1 MKIPARKKWG
11 QNFLIDPNI
20 INKIIAV
27 LNLNA
32 NNHILEIGPG
42 KGALTKQLSK
52 TGHQITAIEIDPML
66 CTYLKDLKLKNVN
79 IINKN
84 ILDFDCSIIEDDY
97 VIIGNLPYNIS
108 TPILFKFMAEKRWN
122 QLVVM
127 LQKEVAERIVSNHG
141 NKKYGR
147 ISIMMQSF
155 FDVNLEFNIPKT
167 VFNPQPKITSSLLLI
182 KPKKNINIEYKKL
195 KLVVEN
201 AFKHRRKKL
210 SHNLKNIIEENY
222 YNEIKDKRAEQLSVA
237 DYQKLSHYIIDY
249 V

>member
-20 INKIIAV
+20 IHKIIAI

-84 ILDFDCSIIEDDY
+84 ILDFDCGTIEDDY

-127 LQKEVAERIVSNHG
+127 LQKEVAERIVSKEN

-147 ISIMMQSF
+147 TSIMMQSF
-155 FDVNLEFNIPKT
+155 FNIELNFHIPNT
-167 VFNPQPKITSSLLLI
+167 VFRPMPEIKSSLLSI
-182 KPKKNINIEYKKL
+182 TPKNNHQLDYNNLKN
-195 KLVVEN
+195 VVQN

-210 SHNLKNIIEENY
+210 THNLKNIIEPNKLKEVENQ
-222 YNEIKDKRAEQLSVA
+222 RAEQLTINQ
-237 DYQKLSHYIIDY
+237 YQELSHFIIKK
-249 V
+249 

>member
-20 INKIIAV
+20 INKIISV

-52 TGHQITAIEIDPML
+52 IGHQITAIEIDPML

-79 IINKN
+79 IINKS
-84 ILDFDCSIIEDDY
+84 ILDFDCSAIEDGY

-127 LQKEVAERIVSNHG
+127 LQKEVAERIVSKEN

-147 ISIMMQSF
+147 TSIMMQSF
-155 FDVNLEFNIPKT
+155 FNIELSFNIPNT
-167 VFNPQPKITSSLLLI
+167 VFRPMPEIKSSLLSI
-182 KPKKNINIEYKKL
+182 TRKKNNQLDYNNL
-195 KLVVEN
+195 KIVVQN

-210 SHNLKNIIEENY
+210 INNLKNIIEPHKLKEVENQ
-222 YNEIKDKRAEQLSVA
+222 RAEQLTITQ
-237 DYQKLSHYIIDY
+237 YQELSHFIIKK
-249 V
+249 

>member
-20 INKIIAV
+20 IHKIVSV

-52 TGHQITAIEIDPML
+52 IGHQITAIEIDPML

-79 IINKN
+79 IINKS
-84 ILDFDCSIIEDDY
+84 ILDFDCSTIADDY

-127 LQKEVAERIVSNHG
+127 LQKEVAERIVSKEN

-147 ISIMMQSF
+147 TSIMMQSF
-155 FDVNLEFNIPKT
+155 FNIELSFHIPNT
-167 VFNPQPKITSSLLLI
+167 VFRPMPEIKSSLLSI
-182 KPKKNINIEYKKL
+182 TPKNNHQLDYNNLKN
-195 KLVVEN
+195 VVQN

-210 SHNLKNIIEENY
+210 THNLKNIIEPNKLKEVENQ
-222 YNEIKDKRAEQLSVA
+222 RAEQLTITQ
-237 DYQKLSHYIIDY
+237 YQELSHFIIKK
-249 V
+249 